1 MGVFT
6 KIREHDKKGFLS
18 HGSYPQLL
26 LIASLLLYHLVTA
39 KAASTEAASP
49 NYRKWRSVQDALFK
63 VWVQTKFTRVTL
75 AQPGMSS
82 AETARETVRFLRPKG
97 ENSWWH
103 SAGQGRE
110 QPFRESGRRR
120 PKESWARSSPRRP
133 RKERF
138 VYCWVPGIFRFC
150 YRRRVVLKHFGY
162 NMVQPQE

>member
-18 HGSYPQLL
+18 HGSYPHLL
-26 LIASLLLYHLVTA
+26 LVASLLLYHLVTA

-75 AQPGMSS
+75 AQLGMSS
-82 AETARETVRFLRPKG
+82 GETARETVRFARPKG

-103 SAGQGRE
+103 SADPRE
-110 QPFRESGRRR
+110 RAALQRIREKKAERKLSE
-120 PKESWARSSPRRP
+120 KFTKKA
-133 RKERF
+133 KEREVCLLLGTRDF
-138 VYCWVPGIFRFC
+138 QVLLQKKGGHQTFWV
-150 YRRRVVLKHFGY
+150 
-162 NMVQPQE
+162 

>member
-63 VWVQTKFTRVTL
+63 V
-75 AQPGMSS
+75 
-82 AETARETVRFLRPKG
+82 
-97 ENSWWH
+97 
-103 SAGQGRE
+103 
-110 QPFRESGRRR
+110 
-120 PKESWARSSPRRP
+120 
-133 RKERF
+133 
-138 VYCWVPGIFRFC
+138 
-150 YRRRVVLKHFGY
+150 
-162 NMVQPQE
+162 

>member
-18 HGSYPQLL
+18 HGSYPHLL
-26 LIASLLLYHLVTA
+26 LVASLLLYHLVTA

-75 AQPGMSS
+75 AQLGMSS
-82 AETARETVRFLRPKG
+82 GETARETVRFARPKG

-103 SAGQGRE
+103 SADPRE
-110 QPFRESGRRR
+110 RAALQRIREKKAERKLSE
-120 PKESWARSSPRRP
+120 KFTKKA
-133 RKERF
+133 KEREVCLLLSTRDF
-138 VYCWVPGIFRFC
+138 QVLLQKKGGHQTFWV
-150 YRRRVVLKHFGY
+150 
-162 NMVQPQE
+162 